1 MDDWPTIPG
10 LTEDAVLQNNENVK
24 KDSRQDNRDNGIEII
39 AFSNRTRQDKKLLKR
54 FVDFHWDLYRDDT
67 QYVPLLDYEYLGF
80 KLFGLTGF
88 FEARNLFYKHAE
100 AGFFLATRD
109 NQVVGRCMAFVN
121 YDHNKHWQDKV
132 GFFGQFESIDDVQ
145 VTGALLNAARQW
157 LKSKG
162 MDTMRGPQNMPV
174 NEATPGILVNGF
186 DSRPVIYYAYNKPYY
201 EKLLLKSGLEPIKRV
216 LSWEASV
223 MRPMEEKLVRVA
235 EKVFERYN
243 ITIEPW
249 GKRPFKVRRREMFEI
264 YNDAWTGNFGFVPF
278 DEEEFYTIVEG
289 MRLIMDKGLFQFL
302 YVNGEPAAFMGCIPN
317 IYEKMTPSPKG
328 RRWEFWR
335 MLKLF
340 LTKGSIKGFR
350 VGYLGVKKKF
360 RRLGLDGVMIWKQK
374 IYTQKVGLE
383 YGDLGWILEDN
394 LTAVRLADLMGAV
407 PSKTYVIFEKKID

>member
-1 MDDWPTIPG
+1 M
-10 LTEDAVLQNNENVK
+10 EDAVLTNNENINR
-24 KDSRQDNRDNGIEII
+24 DSCQDNQDTGIEIT
-39 AFSNRTRQDKKLLKR
+39 AFSNRSRHDKKLLKR
-54 FVDFHWDLYRDDT
+54 FVDFHWDLYRGDP

-80 KLFGLTGF
+80 RLFGVTGF

-100 AGFFLATRD
+100 AEFFLATRD
-109 NQVVGRCMAFVN
+109 NQVVGRCNVFVN

-132 GFFGQFESIDDVQ
+132 GFFGQFETIDDLQ
-145 VTGALLNAARQW
+145 VTGALLSSAQQW

-174 NEATPGILVNGF
+174 NEATPGVLAAGF
-186 DSRPVIYYAYNKPYY
+186 DSRPVIYYSYNKPYY

-216 LSWEASV
+216 RSWEVPV
-223 MRPMEEKLVRVA
+223 MNPMEEKLQRVA
-235 EKVFERYN
+235 QKVIQRYD

-249 GKRPFKVRRREMFEI
+249 GKRPFRVRRREMFEI

-278 DEEEFYTIVEG
+278 EEEEFYTILEG

-302 YVNGEPAAFMGCIPN
+302 YVNEEPAAFMGCIPN
-317 IYEKMTPSPKG
+317 IYEKMEPSPNF
-328 RRWEFWR
+328 RRWEFLR
-335 MLKLF
+335 MLKMF
-340 LTKGSIKGFR
+340 FTKGGIKGFR

-374 IYTQKVGLE
+374 IYTQQVGLE

-394 LTAVRLADLMGAV
+394 LTAVRLADLMGAA
-407 PSKTYVIFEKKID
+407 PSKTYVIFEKKLG